1 MAETDP
7 ENTGADVREAPN
19 FRRWRKDK
27 GSDGLKM
34 RTLRAMKAAEAM
46 MYSAETRE
54 EAAEA
59 IRLLTQAANSHR
71 RVLRDEHRKEM
82 ETREVLT
89 ATQVQNVAVNVA
101 AAAHDTFDEYEVPAA
116 AQEALAERLDGVVSP
131 PEPLDE

>member
-7 ENTGADVREAPN
+7 ENSGADVREAPDLKK
-19 FRRWRKDK
+19 WRKDK

-34 RTLRAMKAAEAM
+34 RSLRAMK
-46 MYSAETRE
+46 
-54 EAAEA
+54 AAEA
-59 IRLLTQAANSHR
+59 IRLLTQASNSHR

-89 ATQVQNVAVNVA
+89 ATQAQNVALNVVA
-101 AAAHDTFDEYEVPAA
+101 AAQEIFDRFEVPAV
-116 AQEALAERLDGVVSP
+116 AQEALAERLDGVLAR

>member
-7 ENTGADVREAPN
+7 ENSGADVREAPDLKK
-19 FRRWRKDK
+19 WRKDK

-34 RTLRAMKAAEAM
+34 RSLRAMKAAEAM
-46 MYSAETRE
+46 LYSADTRE

-59 IRLLTQAANSHR
+59 IRLLTQASNSHR

-89 ATQVQNVAVNVA
+89 ATQAQNVALNVVA
-101 AAAHDTFDEYEVPAA
+101 AAQEIFDRFEVPAV
-116 AQEALAERLDGVVSP
+116 AQEALAERLDGVLAR